1 MTKQVGKIT
10 DFKKWDAAR
19 KLETSSFL
27 GAQAENLSMGT
38 GFWQPA
44 AFAFWKPNLIKV
56 HICAEQQGM
65 VHGSHTSMAAVE
77 MMEGSP
83 LHLAACPAVRPAQS
97 S

>member
-44 AFAFWKPNLIKV
+44 AFAFWSQTLLKYTSVLNSKEWCMDPTL
-56 HICAEQQGM
+56 AWQQ
-65 VHGSHTSMAAVE
+65 
-77 MMEGSP
+77 
-83 LHLAACPAVRPAQS
+83 
-97 S
+97 